1 MNGLP
6 KGVALPGHLS
16 HSSRDTLLRC
26 AKSFFLSRLTPAPK
40 QPTLWL
46 ATGSAVHI
54 VTETWDNVQAA
65 IGGDPEWDE
74 KQLRSVWDV
83 AFGDQLEELR
93 AKDSNEFHWRGSKN
107 ETIAWWN
114 RMGPQMVEAYISW
127 RKRSPYTI
135 WTTPDGEP
143 AIELDVSGYLP
154 GCEVEIKGYIDRIFF
169 DPVFNQ
175 LIIVDIK
182 TSKSPPKGADQF
194 AVYAALMAAK
204 WPEAVAPLGAA
215 YMTRE
220 GTLAT
225 PWPLLAYTPEAVG
238 ELYQE
243 AWEQIKAGKFDANPG
258 DACRICDVSSSCAAI
273 NGPLARIYDPASPGY
288 EEPPF

>member
-1 MNGLP
+1 MSALP

-26 AKSFFLSRLTPAPK
+26 AKSYFLSRMTPAPK
-40 QPTLWL
+40 QPALWL
-46 ATGSAVHI
+46 ATGSAVHA
-54 VTETWDNVQAA
+54 VTEAWDRETLLPVEIQ
-65 IGGDPEWDE
+65 ECWDYTF
-74 KQLRSVWDV
+74 KGFLDQLRKQD
-83 AFGDQLEELR
+83 A
-93 AKDSNEFHWRGSKN
+93 NEFHWRSSKN

-114 RMGPQMVEAYISW
+114 KIGPQMVEAYISW

-135 WTTPDGEP
+135 WTTPDGVP
-143 AIELDVSGYLP
+143 AIELDVTGYLP
-154 GCEVEIKGYIDRIFF
+154 GCDIEIKGALDRVFH
-169 DPVFNQ
+169 DPVFDQ

-182 TSKSPPKGADQF
+182 TSKQPPKTADQF
-194 AVYAALMAAK
+194 ATYAALLAVK
-204 WPEAVAPLGAA
+204 YPKAVAPLGAA
-215 YMTRE
+215 YMTRH

-273 NGPLARIYDPASPGY
+273 NGPLARIYDPASPAY

>member
-1 MNGLP
+1 MSALP

-26 AKSFFLSRLTPAPK
+26 AKSYFLSRMTPAPK
-40 QPTLWL
+40 QPALWL
-46 ATGSAVHI
+46 ATGSAVHQ
-54 VTETWDNVQAA
+54 VTELYDRALLRGDVESFDVTTAWP
-65 IGGDPEWDE
+65 IFFGG
-74 KQLRSVWDV
+74 
-83 AFGDQLEELR
+83 QLEDLR
-93 AKDSNEFHWRGSKN
+93 KKDPNEFHWRSSKR
-107 ETIAWWN
+107 EPIAWWN
-114 RMGPQMVEAYISW
+114 QMGPQMVQAYIDW

-154 GCEVEIKGYIDRIFF
+154 GCEVEIKAYLDRVFH
-169 DPVFNQ
+169 DPVFDQ

-204 WPEAVAPLGAA
+204 WSEAVAPLGAA

-243 AWEQIKAGKFDANPG
+243 AWEQIKRGYFAANPG

-273 NGPLARIYDPASPGY
+273 NGPLARIYDPASPEY
-288 EEPPF
+288 SEPPF